1 MQCPGACRNLGQEGV
16 TTTYLRRMNAY
27 LVDGV
32 RTPIGSFG
40 GTLAPVRTDDLAAHA
55 LSSLMKRHPE
65 LDPQSVGDVLMG
77 CANQAGEDNRNVARM
92 ASLLAGLPQEVPAET
107 INRLCASGLAASVHA
122 ARMLHFG
129 DANVVVA
136 GGVEHMTRGP
146 WVLSKASKPFG
157 RDMELHDTSF
167 GWRFINPRLDALY
180 GTEGMGQTAENL
192 VDVHGISR
200 EDQDAFACRSQV
212 KAAAAQAEGRLA
224 EEIVPVEI
232 PRRKQDPLCFDAD
245 EFIKPGT
252 TPEILAKL
260 RPAFRKEGGSVTAGN
275 ASGLN
280 DGAAALLLANEDGLK
295 SQGLEPL
302 AEIVSSAVVGVPP
315 RIMGIGPVEASRR
328 ALAKA
333 GLGWDDLDVIELNE
347 AFAAQSLACIRSWNL
362 ADDDARINPNGGAIA
377 LGHPLGMTGARIL
390 LAAAR
395 QLKRTG
401 GTYGLV
407 TLCIGVGQGYAVVIR
422 NATSKA

>member
-40 GTLAPVRTDDLAAHA
+40 GALAPVRTDDLAADA
-55 LSSLMKRHPE
+55 LSSLMKSHPE

-92 ASLLAGLPQEVPAET
+92 ASLLAGMPQEVPAET
-107 INRLCASGLAASVHA
+107 VNRLCASGLAASVHA
-122 ARMLHFG
+122 ARMLHVG

-192 VDVHGISR
+192 ADLHGISR
-200 EDQDAFACRSQV
+200 EDQDAFACRSQM

-232 PRRKQDPLCFDAD
+232 PRRKQDPLRFDAD

-422 NATSKA
+422 NAASKA